1 MANRVFR
8 EILAVSTAL
17 MFVSAT
23 TEELKA
29 REPENWSKCLYNKKE
44 LVCRR
49 IFLCPVGVVPCIKF
63 RLEWN
68 DGVKDTYTRLKAG
81 IERNV
86 GFYQD
91 ARGGQWMLR
100 GSAGS
105 FALRNNAN
113 GNTIIYDMTLK
124 QCHKSGLSDLCAN

>member
-1 MANRVFR
+1 MVSRFFR
-8 EILAVSTAL
+8 EVLAVSTAL
-17 MFVSAT
+17 ISFSAT
-23 TEELKA
+23 TEEVRAL
-29 REPENWSKCLYNKKE
+29 EPENWTKCLYNKKE

-68 DGVKDTYTRLKAG
+68 DGVKDTYTRMKSG
-81 IERNV
+81 IARNV

-91 ARGGQWMLR
+91 ARGGQWTLR
-100 GSAGS
+100 GYAGS

-113 GNTIIYDMTLK
+113 GNTIVYDMTLK
-124 QCHKSGLSDLCAN
+124 QCQKSGLSDLCSD